1 MATEEARL
9 IIRGENK
16 TDAAFRQVRSSMGQR
31 EGASQKLGR
40 TLAGLGLGVS
50 FGLVIRQTAAA
61 VIEAEQSE
69 ARLAATLKAT
79 GNVTAF
85 TAAQLEEMNAELV
98 KLSTFDDEAI
108 RNAQAQIVKFGN
120 ISGDVFSR
128 SLRLAADY
136 AALLGTDLT
145 NGAQQLGRALTAP
158 EIGLTFLERNVGKFS
173 DATRKAIKAASDLG
187 DTSRAQTLILDELDK
202 RIGGTAETMNTG
214 FTKATKDLSRSW
226 IDMLE
231 AFGRTGAVVGETGG
245 GGVLGYLTKQFRM
258 VEDITKNF
266 DVIKRAFKGDFGA
279 RSAITDPELAAAQQ
293 REQAARDATKA
304 AAEEAQQR
312 DKNIKLA
319 EKEKKLADESAVS
332 RANSIAQ
339 FRTFAQ
345 AREDEF
351 NSSEALERQ
360 LNAETKAIDDQ
371 TVKLAEQLAVRYQ
384 FAQEREDQFNDAGKL
399 EDQLGKIDSRTRANE
414 ELARDLGLTFA
425 ATFEDAIVGGEKL
438 SDVLDALGK
447 DIAKLFIRKTITE
460 PGAAAL
466 TDIFKGLFGGA
477 GGGASTSGNLGVF
490 AEGTDYVPR
499 TGLALVHQGERITPA
514 GQNGGGGVTV
524 NISMPFSANTP
535 AAVRDAVMAAAP
547 HLVEAAKRGVMEARA
562 RGAG

>member
-16 TDAAFRQVRSSMGQR
+16 TEAAFRQVRSSMGQLD
-31 EGASQKLGR
+31 GATQKLGR

-85 TAAQLEEMNAELV
+85 TATQLEEMNAQLV
-98 KLSTFDDEAI
+98 QMSTFDDEAI

-128 SLRLAADY
+128 ALKLSADY
-136 AALLGTDLT
+136 ASLLGTDLT

-187 DTSRAQTLILDELDK
+187 DTTKAQALILDELDK
-202 RIGGTAETMNTG
+202 RIGGTAEAMNTG
-214 FTKATKDLSRSW
+214 LTKATKDLGKSW
-226 IDMLE
+226 TDMLE
-231 AFGRTGAVVGETGG
+231 ALGRTPAVVGATGG
-245 GGVLGYLTKQFRM
+245 GGVLGFFTKLFRAT
-258 VEDITKNF
+258 EDVTKNF
-266 DVIKRAFKGDFGA
+266 DVIKRAFQGDFAA

-293 REQAARDATKA
+293 REQGARDATAA

-319 EKEKKLADESAVS
+319 EKEKRIADESAVS

-339 FRTFAQ
+339 FRSFAQ

-351 NSSEALERQ
+351 NSSADLERQ

-371 TVKLAEQLAVRYQ
+371 TVKLAEQLAVRYR
-384 FAQEREDQFNDAGKL
+384 FSQEREDQFNDAGKL
-399 EDQLGKIDSRTRANE
+399 EEQLAKVDSRTRANE
-414 ELARDLGLTFA
+414 ESARDLGLTFA
-425 ATFEDAIVGGEKL
+425 VTFEDAIVEGEKL
-438 SDVLDALGK
+438 SDVLRALGR
-447 DIAKLFIRKTITE
+447 DIGKLFIRKTFTE
-460 PGAAAL
+460 PGAAAF
-466 TDIFKGLFGGA
+466 TEFFKGLFSGA
-477 GGGASTSGNLGVF
+477 GSSASGDLGDY
-490 AEGTDYVPR
+490 AHGTDFVPR

-514 GQNGGGGVTV
+514 GQNGGGGITIVQ
-524 NISMPFSANTP
+524 NLNFSANTP
-535 AAVRDAVMAAAP
+535 AASRDAVMAAAP
-547 HLVEAAKRGVMEARA
+547 ILVEQAKRAVFEARA
-562 RGAG
+562 RGQG